1 MSYGTS
7 QWTGVVPGWRRA
19 SVKLHAW
26 YESRVTSEVVGSRE
40 VVSYI
45 QSERFLSLLRGLP
58 HLVLEKWKDL
68 SAEDLYEL
76 GLVAPD
82 VVNIDLGKSHRYV
95 ALQPFDMPLR
105 IGGNAN
111 MLIHVLRPNLDAG
124 LIEFFRQT
132 QCLRHRQRSPHCYA
146 TDRRHSL
153 SPRLRTGRRTRAPA
167 SIAACPAPAAS
178 EGVDDLDE
186 LSPAAG

>member
-58 HLVLEKWKDL
+58 HLVLEKWNDL

-76 GLVAPD
+76 DLIAPD
-82 VVNIDLGKSHRYV
+82 VVDIDLGESHRDIG
-95 ALQPFDMPLR
+95 LQPFDMPLR
-105 IGGNAN
+105 IGGNSN
-111 MLIHVLRPNLDAG
+111 MLIHVLRPYLGAG
-124 LIEFFRQT
+124 LVEFLRQA
-132 QCLRHRQRSPHCYA
+132 QCLRHRSRDRVATPLIECIRS
-146 TDRRHSL
+146 
-153 SPRLRTGRRTRAPA
+153 RLLLGA
-167 SIAACPAPAAS
+167 
-178 EGVDDLDE
+178 GVGHVRLQV
-186 LSPAAG
+186 